1 MDDFGSGYS
10 SLNILK
16 NLPVDVLKID
26 LHFLGGSDK
35 FNRGGNILTS
45 VVRMAKWMA
54 LPVIVEGVET
64 REQVDF
70 LCSICLLY
78 TSKSKINSFSI

>member
-1 MDDFGSGYS
+1 MDHFGSGYS

-35 FNRGGNILTS
+35 FNRGGN
-45 VVRMAKWMA
+45 
-54 LPVIVEGVET
+54 
-64 REQVDF
+64 
-70 LCSICLLY
+70 LLY
-78 TSKSKINSFSI
+78 FGCSYGKVDGASCYC